1 MEIIAAAKICIGIR
15 QVTIKTVETQ
25 NEGLKRAF
33 MLTIPAED
41 IEARVETEVKR
52 LAPQVRMP
60 GFRPGKVPPN
70 LIKKMHGEALRRD
83 ALDGAVR
90 DGVQQLL
97 TERNVRPA
105 LQPQV
110 ELDDQYEPG
119 KDAEVYVSLEALPE
133 VPPAQIDDLKLE
145 RLTVDPDE
153 SAVDQQVQ
161 QLATQTKRW
170 EDAPKKH
177 SAANGNLVVM
187 DFEGEVDGKPFEGG
201 KGEDMSVELG
211 SGRLIPG
218 FEEQLVGAKSGDTR
232 EVKVTFP
239 ADYPVENLKGK
250 EAIFAVSVKG
260 VKTAGETRV
269 DDEFAKSLG
278 LNDLDQLKGL
288 IRDQLGQEM
297 GGLTRTHMKRQL
309 LDVLAERHDFP
320 VPESMVEAEFQNI
333 VNQLRHEASHEPDPK
348 AALEEIEKDAG
359 DYRKIAERRVRLG
372 LLLSEIGAAN
382 GVEVSEQEMNRLVAQ
397 AASQYQGKERERFIQ
412 LVQQEP
418 MFAAQ
423 LRAPLYEDKV
433 VDFLFGKA
441 DVTDRKGTREQL
453 EADLESEE
461 GHVHGPDCGHDHA
474 SPAAGKPKGKKAAPK
489 KAQAAKVSEAAAE
502 VVPAKS
508 AKKTEPK
515 AAAKAPI
522 PTSSKPS
529 KKADLVAEAPAPKPA
544 KPVKSEPANKKA
556 AEKAEKKPAKAEAKP
571 AKPAPAR
578 AEAKSA
584 AKPKKAAKKG

>member
-1 MEIIAAAKICIGIR
+1 
-15 QVTIKTVETQ
+15 VTIKTVETQ

-41 IEARVETEVKR
+41 IEARVEKEVKR
-52 LAPQVRMP
+52 IAPQVRMP

-70 LIKKMHGEALRRD
+70 LIKKMHGDALQRD
-83 ALDGAVR
+83 ALNGAVQE
-90 DGVQQLL
+90 GVQQLL
-97 TERNVRPA
+97 TEKNVRPA

-119 KDAEVYVSLEALPE
+119 KDAEVHVSLEALPD
-133 VPPAQIDDLKLE
+133 VPAPQIDDLKLE
-145 RLTVDPDE
+145 RLTVEPDE
-153 SAVDQQVQ
+153 SAVDQQLE
-161 QLATQTKRW
+161 QLASQSKRW

-177 SAANGNLVVM
+177 AAATGDLVVM

-218 FEEQLVGAKSGDTR
+218 FEDQLVGAKSGDTR

-250 EAIFAVSVKG
+250 DAIFAVSVKA
-260 VKTAGETRV
+260 VRTAGETKL

-288 IRDQLGQEM
+288 IRGQVEQELN
-297 GGLTRTHMKRQL
+297 GLTRTHMKRQL
-309 LDVLAERHDFP
+309 LDQLAARHDFA
-320 VPESMVEAEFQNI
+320 VPESMVDAEYQNI
-333 VNQLRHEASHEPDPK
+333 LNQLRHEASHEADPQ
-348 AALEEIEKDAG
+348 AALAEIEKEAA
-359 DYRKIAERRVRLG
+359 DYRNIAERRVRLG

-382 GVEVSEQEMNRLVAQ
+382 GVEVSDQEMNRLIGQ
-397 AASQYQGKERERFIQ
+397 AASQYQGKERERFLQ

-433 VDFLFGKA
+433 VDFLFSKA
-441 DVTDRKGTREQL
+441 GVTDRKATREEL

-461 GHVHGPDCGHDHA
+461 GHVHGPGCGHDHA
-474 SPAAGKPKGKKAAPK
+474 HAEKPK
-489 KAQAAKVSEAAAE
+489 
-502 VVPAKS
+502 
-508 AKKTEPK
+508 TRK
-515 AAAKAPI
+515 AAAK
-522 PTSSKPS
+522 SKPKS
-529 KKADLVAEAPAPKPA
+529 AAKDEDKLVAEEPAKGPAEKASAKPRAA
-544 KPVKSEPANKKA
+544 KPVKDEPGRKA
-556 AEKAEKKPAKAEAKP
+556 PPAKAESKSAPKAKKPAK
-571 AKPAPAR
+571 
-578 AEAKSA
+578 
-584 AKPKKAAKKG
+584 KG